1 MAAMDEVKAGKGR
14 YEEKCVMARAFA
26 SLHGR
31 GAFHK
36 AAAKIEGAGTRK
48 EVEKVWKELQ
58 IYAPFI

>member
-1 MAAMDEVKAGKGR
+1 
-14 YEEKCVMARAFA
+14 MARAFA